1 MTSVIQPS
9 SADLGSAFIGELA
22 SDLAAEGD
30 VPDLMSRFL
39 APLLRLA
46 GADAG
51 AVRALS
57 ADGQHMQLISSVGLA
72 GRQLRTGWT
81 VQRDCGACGAA
92 LSCDTPTWAS
102 ELTDCPQLGEV
113 GHVGGDFQRML
124 AVPLGYRGQVLG
136 VYSLF
141 FLHRG
146 GPGPEVLAVLKSVG
160 DLLGLALNNA
170 RLEQTHLRAAVMAE
184 RHSMAAEVHDSV
196 AQTLAFVKLRMP
208 LLQDAIGHRDEAA
221 ALRYAADVRRAAT
234 DAHASLRELLTNF
247 RAPVDVLGLRHALQA
262 SMHEFKTSTGLELE
276 FQDRAPGLALSI
288 AQEVQVSRIVQ
299 EALTNI
305 AKHAQAQHAWLTL
318 EQRSGTVEIR
328 VEDDG
333 RAAPAL
339 AAGGDGMSH
348 GIAIMRER
356 AGKIGGQ
363 IEIGRREGG
372 GTCVRVSIPLDA
384 DGVQG

>member
-1 MTSVIQPS
+1 LSSVIQAS
-9 SADLGSAFIGELA
+9 SADLGGAFLGELA
-22 SDLAAEGD
+22 TDLAAEGD
-30 VPDLMSRFL
+30 VPDLLSRVL

-57 ADGQHMQLISSVGLA
+57 ADGQQMQLISSVGLA
-72 GRQLRTGWT
+72 GRQMRAGWT

-92 LSCDTPTWAS
+92 LSCDTPTWAT
-102 ELTDCPQLGEV
+102 ELTACAQLGEV
-113 GHVGGDFQRML
+113 GHAGGDFQRML

-141 FLHRG
+141 FLHPG
-146 GPGPEVLAVLKSVG
+146 DPGPEVLAVLKSVG

-170 RLEQTHLRAAVMAE
+170 RLERAHLRAAVMAE

-208 LLQDAIGHRDEAA
+208 LLQHAIGHRDEAA

-234 DAHASLRELLTNF
+234 EAHASLRELLTNF
-247 RAPVDVLGLRHALQA
+247 RAPVDVLGLRHALHA
-262 SMHEFKTSTGLELE
+262 SMDEFKASTGIELA
-276 FQDRAPGLALSI
+276 FVDRAPGLALSI
-288 AQEVQVSRIVQ
+288 AQEVQVARIVQ

-305 AKHAQAQHAWLTL
+305 AKHAQARHAWLTL
-318 EQRSGTVEIR
+318 EQRGGTVEIC

-333 RAAPAL
+333 RGAPAP
-339 AAGGDGMSH
+339 AGGADGMSH

-372 GTCVRVSIPLDA
+372 GTCVRVSIALHA
-384 DGVQG
+384 GGGEG